1 MNGFD
6 NFRNRQLWD
15 PSVSSYIFHILLLLS
30 FPSTGYKTRDDIPK
44 LVTDYIQK
52 KINIDALITHKLP
65 FEKVNKAFKLLREE
79 NWSVFV

>member
-6 NFRNRQLWD
+6 NFRNGK
-15 PSVSSYIFHILLLLS
+15 SHGSSDIFHILLLLS
-30 FPSTGYKTRDDIPK
+30 FPSTGYKTRDNIPK
-44 LVTDYIQK
+44 LVTDCVQK